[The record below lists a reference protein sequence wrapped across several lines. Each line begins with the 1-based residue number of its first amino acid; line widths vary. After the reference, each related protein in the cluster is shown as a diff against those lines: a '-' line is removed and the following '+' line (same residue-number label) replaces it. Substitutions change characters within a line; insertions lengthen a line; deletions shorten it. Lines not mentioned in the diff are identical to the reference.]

1 MAFRFILQSAYP
13 WTKAPLIAS
22 APMLNIAMPPL
33 AVSVSEAGGLGFLA
47 AGFDVSS
54 LERNLEE
61 TARLVRQ
68 SKTPQIQQIYAETGI
83 LPTGVGFINWGAD
96 VDLSVAAIEKYKP
109 CAAWFFAPRSQPD
122 DLVPWVERVRAVTA
136 GRTKIWVQVGTVTE
150 AVAVVEALQ
159 PDVLVAQ
166 GSDAGGHG
174 LARSASVVTLV
185 PEVRDALKGNDQT
198 PAILAAGGIVDSRGM
213 AASLALGASGAV
225 MGTRFLVS
233 PEATVARGYQS
244 EVLRAGDGGRNTIR
258 STVYDRVRGIGG
270 WPERYNGRGVIN
282 ESYVDAAERGLGDDE
297 NRRLYQEELKK
308 GDAGWGPS
316 GRLTTY
322 AGTGVGL
329 IKEALPTA
337 AIVEGVRS
345 EAKNVIRSMADV

>member
-1 MAFRFILQSAYP
+1 MAFRSILQSAYP
-13 WTKAPLIAS
+13 WAIAPLIAS

-68 SKTPQIQQIYAETGI
+68 SRTPQIQQIYAETGI

-96 VDLSVAAIEKYKP
+96 VDVSVAAIEKYRP

-122 DLVPWVERVRAVTA
+122 DLVPWVKRVRAVTA

-150 AVAVVEALQ
+150 AVAVVEVLR
-159 PDVLVAQ
+159 PDVLVVQ

-185 PEVRDALKGNDQT
+185 PEVRDALGNDQT
-198 PAILAAGGIVDSRGM
+198 PTILAAGGIVDGRGM
-213 AASLALGASGAV
+213 AASLVLGASGAV
-225 MGTRFLVS
+225 MGTRFLAS
-233 PEATVARGYQS
+233 SEATVARGYQS
-244 EVLRAGDGGRNTIR
+244 EVLRAADGGRNTVR

-282 ESYVDAAERGLGDDE
+282 ESYVDAAERGLGDGE
-297 NRRLYQEELKK
+297 NRRLYQEELEK

-329 IKEALPTA
+329 IREALPAA
-337 AIVEGVRS
+337 AIVDGVRR
-345 EAKNVIRSMADV
+345 EAKDVIRSMADA